1 MALGVEVLY
10 LLCIFVMFMDHRHL
24 TGDFCIIADAF
35 VEKQQSSPPNV
46 GENLKSQK
54 RLNIVKN
61 ESCSG
66 MFLGQQFST
75 PWTFCFPS
83 TEIGSISN
91 QTIQNGR
98 LSGSTGGGFFFPRL
112 SWYILCWPV
121 REPQECRC
129 VLIWAIT
136 QPAAFK
142 GKGGSAPIS
151 ARRKGWGKG
160 TLTNMAY
167 FLMIRRPPRSTLFPY
182 TTLFRSLQRN
192 SRAYRHESPTPFSHL
207 PCPKENLWWFRQK
220 KLFERPYCEYTT
232 ITGGNYWW
240 KRRWLH

>member
-91 QTIQNGR
+91 QTQFRMEGFQVALGEAFFSPILADIFSAD
-98 LSGSTGGGFFFPRL
+98 LS
-112 SWYILCWPV
+112 
-121 REPQECRC
+121 
-129 VLIWAIT
+129 
-136 QPAAFK
+136 
-142 GKGGSAPIS
+142 
-151 ARRKGWGKG
+151 
-160 TLTNMAY
+160 
-167 FLMIRRPPRSTLFPY
+167 
-182 TTLFRSLQRN
+182 
-192 SRAYRHESPTPFSHL
+192 
-207 PCPKENLWWFRQK
+207 ENLRSADVCLSEQ
-220 KLFERPYCEYTT
+220 
-232 ITGGNYWW
+232 
-240 KRRWLH
+240 

>member
-167 FLMIRRPPRSTLFPY
+167 FLMIATQFLLERTKGLNVILWVFYWGIKLLTDEGS
-182 TTLFRSLQRN
+182 N
-192 SRAYRHESPTPFSHL
+192 SQHR
-207 PCPKENLWWFRQK
+207 
-220 KLFERPYCEYTT
+220 
-232 ITGGNYWW
+232 
-240 KRRWLH
+240 